1 MPGREGNKTKPYLRE
16 IFKLCQMHSF
26 LLFLFSF
33 PSLRRKSIPV
43 FWWKRYNIEPQTGPQ
58 IISTPEDCLSGSRAN
73 TVPRTPF
80 SWGISFDPRWVH
92 HSNPNECLS
101 AAERLP
107 TNVCFWVKIGTNE
120 EYSFLRYP
128 PKKPTAILN
137 LDWNGAHLFSVQ
149 KLKKKKKKSRS
160 QGRWKKASK
169 SNLT

>member
-149 KLKKKKKKSRS
+149 KLKKKKKKN
-160 QGRWKKASK
+160 QGVKGDEKRLPRA
-169 SNLT
+169 T